1 MNSHVVSTCDH
12 ARALLAAGDIA
23 GARSACASL
32 IAGSDAREVAR
43 AFLILS
49 ACAQRSGDPASA
61 EAHVKAALQRNP
73 EESLAHYA
81 LAEIQERAG
90 DSPAAIA
97 SLERAI
103 ALQETFTAAHQR
115 LGILL
120 GEAGATERAAAAFE
134 RVIALDPSNARGF
147 NNLGNA
153 LRTLGRLDEARR
165 AFERAVEL
173 RPDYELA
180 IANVAVTCRD
190 AGEVE
195 RAEQL
200 LRAALSRSRGKPPL
214 RAMIVMLAGLLRE
227 RGELD
232 QAEPL
237 YREAIAM
244 APNASAGEWFN
255 LGRVYA
261 EREELDHARD
271 AYARSFAADAT
282 DLRGALASSL
292 ALPIIYADAD
302 DLSRAREAYTNALE
316 RLHHDVEHLVSRLTA
331 DQLLD
336 GLRWTNFFLAYQG
349 RDDRAL
355 QASYGSFVARALE
368 LRAPQWR
375 VAPEPRPPRGRRLRV
390 GFASAFFHVGTA
402 GRYFRS
408 WLTELDRERFE
419 VFVYHL
425 CPGMDEI
432 AEEIRARADRFV
444 EFGGSRAR
452 PSVVAPAIRND
463 ELDVLVYPE
472 LGMDHTSFALAAL
485 RLAPRQLAGW
495 GHPIT
500 SGHDTIDGFISC
512 AEMEPLNAQLHYAEP
527 LLTLPGIGT
536 RYRRL
541 MLPIDASRSRFNLPE
556 KRPLLLCPQSLFK
569 IHPDNDE
576 LFASVLSA
584 NPDAAL
590 VLFDGHH
597 PRVTD
602 RFMHRITNVFE
613 RHAISIQR
621 QLIVRPA
628 VPHDDYLR
636 INIVCDAMLDTMH
649 WSGGNT
655 SLDALAC
662 GLPIVTFEGP
672 FMRGRQSAAML
683 RQVGVSELVAHD
695 RDEYVLIASRLLR
708 DSAWRRELAAR
719 IRGGGERLF
728 DTRAPVDAFAKLL
741 LASV

>member
-1 MNSHVVSTCDH
+1 MNSHAVSTCDH

-23 GARSACASL
+23 GAQSACAPL
-32 IAGSDAREVAR
+32 VAGSDAREAAR
-43 AFLILS
+43 AHLILS
-49 ACAQRSGDPASA
+49 ACAQRSDDPAGA
-61 EAHVKAALQRNP
+61 QAHVRAALQRNP
-73 EESLAHYA
+73 DDSLAHYA

-90 DSPAAIA
+90 DCAAAIA

-103 ALQETFTAAHQR
+103 ALQETFIAAHQR
-115 LGILL
+115 LGILF
-120 GEAGATERAAAAFE
+120 GEAGATERAVTAFE
-134 RVIALDPSNARGF
+134 RVIALDPNNARGF

-153 LRTLGRLDEARR
+153 LRSLGRLDEARR

-180 IANVAVTCRD
+180 IANVAVTWRD

-237 YREAIAM
+237 YRQAIAT
-244 APNASAGEWFN
+244 APEASAGEWFN

-261 EREELDHARD
+261 EREEFDHARD
-271 AYARSFAADAT
+271 AYARSFATDPT
-282 DLRGALASSL
+282 DLRGALASRL
-292 ALPIIYADAD
+292 ALPMIYADAD
-302 DLSRAREAYTNALE
+302 QLVAARETYTNALE
-316 RLHHDVEHLVSRLTA
+316 RLHDDVEHLVSKLTS

-349 RDDRAL
+349 QDDRAL

-375 VAPEPRPPRGRRLRV
+375 VAPKPRRARGRRLRV

-419 VFVYHL
+419 LCVYHL

-495 GHPIT
+495 GHPVT

-512 AEMEPLNAQLHYAEP
+512 AEMEPADGRLHYAEP

-536 RYRRL
+536 CYRRL
-541 MLPIDASRSRFNLPE
+541 TLPIDASRSRFNLPE
-556 KRPLLLCPQSLFK
+556 RRPLLLCPQSLFK

-576 LFASVLSA
+576 VFASVLSA

-590 VLFDGHH
+590 VLFDGRH

-602 RFMHRITNVFE
+602 RFVRRITGVFD
-613 RHAISIQR
+613 RHAISTQR
-621 QLIVRPA
+621 QLIVLPA

-636 INIVCDAMLDTMH
+636 INMVCDAMLDTMH

-662 GLPIVTFEGP
+662 GLPIVTFEGQ

-683 RQVGVSELVAHD
+683 RQVGVPELIADD
-695 RDEYVLIASRLLR
+695 RDEFVRIASRLLQ
-708 DSAWRRELAAR
+708 DSDWRRDLAGR
-719 IRGGGERLF
+719 IRRGGERLF
-728 DTRAPVDAFAKLL
+728 DTRAPVDAFAQLL
-741 LASV
+741 LASD